1 MFDNTE
7 VFENSLRGF
16 VECLGGEL
24 HTLMLAP
31 SGFFTIFDRGIA
43 GTIFQKTKRPLLRGK
58 RHLSNHYVH
67 YIAMTLAR

>member
-31 SGFFTIFDRGIA
+31 SGFFTIFDRVSQA
-43 GTIFQKTKRPLLRGK
+43 QYFRRLRDPF
-58 RHLSNHYVH
+58 YVERD
-67 YIAMTLAR
+67 ISAIIMCIT